1 LEINFEPTAKQHIAW
16 DYLHDKTTS
25 EVLFGGSAGG
35 GKSYFGA
42 AWLLYSCLRYPGTRW
57 LMGRSTLKTLK
68 ETTLN
73 SFFMVCSDWGIKKGE
88 SYKFNA
94 QSNVIEFLNGSTII
108 LKDLYQYPADPNFDS
123 LGSLEI
129 SGAFIDEANQCT
141 EKAKNVVASRIR
153 FKLQEFGLRPKVLMS
168 CNPAK
173 NWVYDFYKQDRDG
186 TLPDHKKFVQAKL
199 KDNPHISEF
208 YEEQLKKLDPVSRE
222 RLLHGN
228 WEYDEGKDRLFD
240 YEALL
245 NLFTNTNVLE
255 GNKDEEYYLSCDVA
269 LLGSDKL
276 VICIWKGMVV
286 QSIVT
291 KAKTSADNVEKLIRS
306 LADQYN
312 IQKKNII
319 IDSDGVG
326 QYLSHY
332 MKGVQPFVNNARA
345 LNKENYQNL
354 KTQCFYKLAEQVN
367 AGNIFIQVNDIELR
381 NKIIEELEGV
391 RRKNMD
397 MDGKLSILS
406 KKEMKVTLGHSPDYA
421 DALMMR
427 MRYKFKSGRRLLAWG

>member
-1 LEINFEPTAKQHIAW
+1 LEINFNPTPKQHDAW
-16 DYLHDKTTS
+16 EYLHDKQTS
-25 EVLFGGSAGG
+25 EILFGGSAGG

-57 LMGRSTLKTLK
+57 LMGRAVLKTLK

-73 SFFMVCSDWGIKKGE
+73 SFFMVCSDWGVKKGE

-94 QSNVIEFLNGSTII
+94 QSNVIEFSNGSTII
-108 LKDLYQYPADPNFDS
+108 LKDLYAYPADPNFDS

-129 SGAFIDEANQCT
+129 SGAFIDEVNQCT

-153 FKLQEFGLRPKVLMS
+153 FKLAEYKLRPKVLMS

-173 NWVYDFYKQDRDG
+173 NWVYDFYKQWRDD
-186 TLPDHKKFVQAKL
+186 TLPTHKKFVQAKL
-199 KDNPHISEF
+199 ADNPHISEF
-208 YEEQLKKLDPVSRE
+208 YQEQLMKLDPVSRE

-240 YEALL
+240 YEAILSV
-245 NLFTNTNVLE
+245 FTNSSV
-255 GNKDEEYYLSCDVA
+255 KSVDDEYFLSCDVA

-276 VICIWKGMVV
+276 VICVWKGMVV
-286 QSIVT
+286 EEIVT
-291 KAKTSADNVEKLIRS
+291 KDKTSADNVEALIRN
-306 LADQYN
+306 LAEKYN
-312 IQKKNII
+312 IPQKNIV

-332 MKGVQPFVNNARA
+332 MKGVQPFINNAKA

-354 KTQCFYKLAEQVN
+354 KTQCYYKLAEQINV
-367 AGNIFIQVNDIELR
+367 GNIFIKENDIDIR
-381 NKIIEELEGV
+381 NKIIEELEV
-391 RRKNMD
+391 IRRKNMD

-406 KKEMKVTLGHSPDYA
+406 KKEMKVILGHSPDYA

-427 MRYKFKSGRRLLAWG
+427 MRYLFKNNQRILAWG

>member
-1 LEINFEPTAKQHIAW
+1 LEIDFKPTPKQDKAW
-16 DYLHDKTTS
+16 NYLHDSETS

-57 LMGRSTLKTLK
+57 LMGRAVLKTLK

-73 SFFMVCSDWGIKKGE
+73 SFFMVCSDWGVKKGQV
-88 SYKFNA
+88 YKFNA
-94 QSNVIEFLNGSTII
+94 QSNVIEFTNGSTIL

-129 SGAFIDEANQCT
+129 SGAFIDEVNQCT

-153 FKLQEFGLRPKVLMS
+153 YMLSDYKLRPKVLMS

-186 TLPDHKKFVQAKL
+186 TLATHKKFVKAKL
-199 KDNPHISEF
+199 ADNPHISEF

-228 WEYDEGKDRLFD
+228 SGEDRLFD
-240 YEALL
+240 YESVL
-245 NLFTNTNVLE
+245 NMFTNSSVSE
-255 GNKDEEYYLSCDVA
+255 DVGERYLSCDIA

-276 VICIWKGMVV
+276 VICVWYGMVV
-286 QSIVT
+286 KEIIT
-291 KAKTSADNVEKLIRS
+291 KDKTSADNVEKLIRNT
-306 LADQYN
+306 ADIHKIPQ
-312 IQKKNII
+312 KNII

-332 MKGVQPFVNNARA
+332 MKGVQPFVNNAKP
-345 LNKENYQNL
+345 LDKESYQNL
-354 KTQCFYKLAEQVN
+354 KTQCRTDKC
-367 AGNIFIQVNDIELR
+367 G
-381 NKIIEELEGV
+381 
-391 RRKNMD
+391 
-397 MDGKLSILS
+397 
-406 KKEMKVTLGHSPDYA
+406 
-421 DALMMR
+421 
-427 MRYKFKSGRRLLAWG
+427 

>member
-1 LEINFEPTAKQHIAW
+1 LEIDFKPTPKQDKAW
-16 DYLHDKTTS
+16 QYLHDNETS

-57 LMGRSTLKTLK
+57 LMGRAVLKTLK

-73 SFFMVCSDWGIKKGE
+73 SFFMVCSDWGVKKGE
-88 SYKFNA
+88 IYKFNA
-94 QSNVIEFLNGSTII
+94 QSNVIEFTNGSTIL

-129 SGAFIDEANQCT
+129 SGAFIDEVNQCT

-153 FKLQEFGLRPKVLMS
+153 YMLSQYELRPKVLMS

-186 TLPDHKKFVQAKL
+186 TLATHKKFVKAKL
-199 KDNPHISEF
+199 ADNPHISEF

-228 WEYDEGKDRLFD
+228 WEYDSGEDRLFD
-240 YEALL
+240 YEAILDM
-245 NLFTNTNVLE
+245 FTNSSVSNE
-255 GNKDEEYYLSCDVA
+255 GEKYLSCDVA

-276 VICIWKGMVV
+276 VICIWEGM
-286 QSIVT
+286 IVKEIIT
-291 KAKTSADNVEKLIRS
+291 KDKTSADNVEKLIRN
-306 LADQYN
+306 LADIHKIPQ
-312 IQKKNII
+312 KNII

-332 MKGVQPFVNNARA
+332 MKGVQPFVNNAKA
-345 LNKENYQNL
+345 LDKENYQNL
-354 KTQCFYKLAEQVN
+354 KTQCFYKLAEQINV
-367 AGNIFIQVNDIELR
+367 GNIWIKCNDIDLR
-381 NKIIEELEGV
+381 NKIIEELEV
-391 RRKNMD
+391 IRRKNMD
-397 MDGKLSILS
+397 SDMKLAILS
-406 KKEMKVTLGHSPDYA
+406 KKEMKAVLGHSPDYA

-427 MRYKFKSGRRLLAWG
+427 MRYMFKGNRKILAYR

>member
-1 LEINFEPTAKQHIAW
+1 MEIDFQPTKKQHLAW
-16 DYLHDKTTS
+16 EYLHDDKTS
-25 EVLFGGSAGG
+25 EILFGGSAGG

-57 LMGRSTLKTLK
+57 LMGRAVLKTLK

-73 SFFMVCSDWGIKKGE
+73 SFFMVCGDWGVKKGE
-88 SYKFNA
+88 TYKFNA
-94 QSNVIEFLNGSTII
+94 QSNVIEFNNGSTIL

-129 SGAFIDEANQCT
+129 SGAFIDEVNQCT

-153 FKLQEFGLRPKVLMS
+153 YMLSDYKLRPKVLMS

-186 TLPDHKKFVQAKL
+186 TLADHKKFVQAKL
-199 KDNPHISEF
+199 VDNPHISEF

-228 WEYDEGKDRLFD
+228 WEYDSGEDRLFD
-240 YEALL
+240 YESVL
-245 NLFTNTNVLE
+245 NVFSNSFVSTE
-255 GNKDEEYYLSCDVA
+255 GQEKYLSCDVA

-276 VICIWKGMVV
+276 VICLWNGLVV
-286 QSIVT
+286 EEIIT
-291 KAKTSADNVEKLIRS
+291 KSKTSADNVENLIKN
-306 LADQYN
+306 LANKHKIPQ
-312 IQKKNII
+312 KNII

-332 MKGVQPFVNNARA
+332 MKGVQPFVNNSKA
-345 LNKENYQNL
+345 LNNENYRNL
-354 KTQCFYKLAEQVN
+354 KTQCFYKLAEQIN
-367 AGNIFIQVNDIELR
+367 AGNIWIKCNDTTLR
-381 NKIIEELEGV
+381 NTIIEELEV
-391 RRKNMD
+391 IRRKNMD
-397 MDGKLSILS
+397 LDGKLAILS
-406 KKEMKVTLGHSPDYA
+406 KKEMKATLGHSPDYA

-427 MRYKFKSGRRLLAWG
+427 MRYLFKNNKRIVAWR

>member
-1 LEINFEPTAKQHIAW
+1 MEIDFTPTDKQHVAW
-16 DYLHDKTTS
+16 EYLHDNETS

-57 LMGRSTLKTLK
+57 LMGRAVLKTLK

-73 SFFMVCSDWGIKKGE
+73 SFFMVCSDWGVKKGE
-88 SYKFNA
+88 QYKFNA
-94 QSNVIEFLNGSTII
+94 QSNVIEFLNGSTIL

-129 SGAFIDEANQCT
+129 SGAFIDEVNQCT

-153 FKLQEFGLRPKVLMS
+153 YKLSEYGLRPKVLMS

-186 TLPDHKKFVQAKL
+186 TLASHKKFVKAKL
-199 KDNPHISEF
+199 ADNPHISEF
-208 YEEQLKKLDPVSRE
+208 YEEQLKKLDPISRE

-228 WEYDEGKDRLFD
+228 WEYDSGEDRLFD
-240 YEALL
+240 YEAILDV
-245 NLFTNTNVLE
+245 FTNSSVSSE
-255 GNKDEEYYLSCDVA
+255 GEKYLSCDVA

-276 VICIWKGMVV
+276 VICIWDGMVV
-286 QSIVT
+286 KEIIT
-291 KAKTSADNVEKLIRS
+291 KDKTSADNVEKLIRN
-306 LADQYN
+306 LADIHKIPQ
-312 IQKKNII
+312 KNII

-332 MKGVQPFVNNARA
+332 MKGVQPFVNNAKA
-345 LNKENYQNL
+345 LEKENYQNL
-354 KTQCFYKLAEQVN
+354 KTQCFYKLAEQINV
-367 AGNIFIQVNDIELR
+367 GNVWIKCNDIDLR
-381 NKIIEELEGV
+381 NKIIEELEV
-391 RRKNMD
+391 IRRKNMD
-397 MDGKLSILS
+397 NDMKLAILS
-406 KKEMKVTLGHSPDYA
+406 KKEMKATLGHSPDYA

-427 MRYKFKSGRRLLAWG
+427 MRYLFKGNRRILAYR

>member
-1 LEINFEPTAKQHIAW
+1 MEIDFTPTAKQHRAW
-16 DYLHDKTTS
+16 EYLHDGTTS

-35 GKSYFGA
+35 GKSYFGV

-73 SFFMVCSDWGIKKGE
+73 SFFMVCADWGITKGE

-94 QSNVIEFLNGSTII
+94 QSNVIEFVNGSTII

-153 FKLQEFGLRPKVLMS
+153 FKLKEFGLRPKILMS

-186 TLPDHKKFVQAKL
+186 TLPNHKKFVQAKL

-208 YEEQLKKLDPVSRE
+208 YEEQLRKLDPVSRE

-240 YEALL
+240 YEAILSV
-245 NLFTNTNVLE
+245 FTNSSVQND
-255 GNKDEEYYLSCDVA
+255 NEEYYLSCDVA

-276 VICIWKGMVV
+276 VICVWKGMVV
-286 QSIVT
+286 EELVT
-291 KAKTSADNVEKLIRS
+291 KDKTSADNVEKLIRA
-306 LADQYN
+306 LVGKYN
-312 IQKKNII
+312 ISKRNVV

-332 MKGVQPFVNNARA
+332 MKGVQPFINNGKP
-345 LNKENYQNL
+345 LNGENYKNL
-354 KTQCFYKLAEQVN
+354 KTQCFYKLAEQIN
-367 AGNIFIQVNDIELR
+367 MGNIWIKCNDIELR
-381 NKIIEELEGV
+381 NKIIEELEVV
-391 RRKNMD
+391 RRKNID
-397 MDGKLSILS
+397 LDGKLAILS
-406 KKEMKVTLGHSPDYA
+406 KKEMKTILGHSPDYA

-427 MRYKFKSGRRLLAWG
+427 MRYLFKNNKRILAWG

>member
-1 LEINFEPTAKQHIAW
+1 MEIDFNPTEKQHIAW
-16 DYLHDKTTS
+16 EYLHDSETS

-57 LMGRSTLKTLK
+57 LMGRAVLKTLK

-73 SFFMVCSDWGIKKGE
+73 SFFMVCSDWGVKKGE
-88 SYKFNA
+88 QYKFNA
-94 QSNVIEFLNGSTII
+94 QSNVIEFLNGSTIL

-129 SGAFIDEANQCT
+129 SGAFIDEVNQCT

-153 FKLQEFGLRPKVLMS
+153 YMLSDYKLRPKVLMS

-186 TLPDHKKFVQAKL
+186 TLAEHKKFVKAKL
-199 KDNPHISEF
+199 SDNPHISEF

-228 WEYDEGKDRLFD
+228 WEYDSGEDRLFD
-240 YEALL
+240 YEAIL
-245 NLFTNTNVLE
+245 NVFSNSFVSSE
-255 GNKDEEYYLSCDVA
+255 GEKYLSCDVA

-276 VICIWKGMVV
+276 VICIWDGM
-286 QSIVT
+286 IVKEIIT
-291 KAKTSADNVEKLIRS
+291 KDKTSADNVENLIRNTAK
-306 LADQYN
+306 LHEIPQ
-312 IQKKNII
+312 KNII

-332 MKGVQPFVNNARA
+332 MKGVQPFVNNAKP

-354 KTQCFYKLAEQVN
+354 KTQCFYKLAEQIN
-367 AGNIFIQVNDIELR
+367 MGNIWIKCNDTTMR
-381 NKIIEELEGV
+381 NKIIEELEV
-391 RRKNMD
+391 IRRKNMD
-397 MDGKLSILS
+397 NDMKLAILS
-406 KKEMKVTLGHSPDYA
+406 KKEMKATLGHSPDYA

-427 MRYKFKSGRRLLAWG
+427 MRYLFKNDRRIVAWR

>member
-1 LEINFEPTAKQHIAW
+1 MEIDFKPTEKQDKAW
-16 DYLHDKTTS
+16 EYLHDTETS

-57 LMGRSTLKTLK
+57 LMGRAVLKTLK

-73 SFFMVCSDWGIKKGE
+73 SFFMVCSDWGVKKGE
-88 SYKFNA
+88 TYKFNA
-94 QSNVIEFLNGSTII
+94 QSNVIEFINGSTIL

-129 SGAFIDEANQCT
+129 SGAFIDEVNQCT

-153 FKLQEFGLRPKVLMS
+153 YMLSEYELRPKVLMS

-186 TLPDHKKFVQAKL
+186 TLATHKKFVKAKL
-199 KDNPHISEF
+199 ADNPHISEF

-228 WEYDEGKDRLFD
+228 WEYDSGEDRLFD
-240 YEALL
+240 YEAILDV
-245 NLFTNTNVLE
+245 FTNSSVSNE
-255 GNKDEEYYLSCDVA
+255 GEKYLSCDVA

-276 VICIWKGMVV
+276 VICIWEGM
-286 QSIVT
+286 IVKEIIT
-291 KAKTSADNVEKLIRS
+291 KDKTSADNVEKLIRN
-306 LADQYN
+306 LADMHQ
-312 IQKKNII
+312 IPQKNII

-332 MKGVQPFVNNARA
+332 MKGVQPFVNNAKA
-345 LNKENYQNL
+345 LDKENYQNL
-354 KTQCFYKLAEQVN
+354 KTQCFYKLAEQINV
-367 AGNIFIQVNDIELR
+367 GNIWIKCNDIDLR
-381 NKIIEELEGV
+381 NKIIEELEV
-391 RRKNMD
+391 IRRKNMD
-397 MDGKLSILS
+397 SDMKLAILS
-406 KKEMKVTLGHSPDYA
+406 KKEMKAVLGHSPDYA

-427 MRYKFKSGRRLLAWG
+427 MRYLFKGNRKILAYR

>member
-1 LEINFEPTAKQHIAW
+1 LEIDFNPTEKQHIAW
-16 DYLHDKTTS
+16 EYLHDSETS

-57 LMGRSTLKTLK
+57 LMGRAVLKTLK

-73 SFFMVCSDWGIKKGE
+73 SFFMVCSDWGVKKGE
-88 SYKFNA
+88 QYKFNA
-94 QSNVIEFLNGSTII
+94 QSNVIEFLNGSTIL

-129 SGAFIDEANQCT
+129 SGAFIDEVNQCT

-153 FKLQEFGLRPKVLMS
+153 YMLSDYKLRPKVLMS

-186 TLPDHKKFVQAKL
+186 TLAEHKKFVKAKL
-199 KDNPHISEF
+199 SDNPHISEF

-228 WEYDEGKDRLFD
+228 WEYDSGEDRLFD
-240 YEALL
+240 YEAIL
-245 NLFTNTNVLE
+245 NVFSNSFVSSE
-255 GNKDEEYYLSCDVA
+255 GEKYLSCDVA

-276 VICIWKGMVV
+276 VICIWDGM
-286 QSIVT
+286 IVKEIIT
-291 KAKTSADNVEKLIRS
+291 KDKTSADNVENLIRNTAK
-306 LADQYN
+306 LHEIPQ
-312 IQKKNII
+312 KNII

-332 MKGVQPFVNNARA
+332 MKGVQPFVNNAKP

-354 KTQCFYKLAEQVN
+354 KTQCFYKLAEQIN
-367 AGNIFIQVNDIELR
+367 MGNIWIKCNDTTMR
-381 NKIIEELEGV
+381 NKIIEELEV
-391 RRKNMD
+391 IRRKNMD
-397 MDGKLSILS
+397 NDMKLAILS
-406 KKEMKVTLGHSPDYA
+406 KKEMKATLGHSPDYA

-427 MRYKFKSGRRLLAWG
+427 MRYLFKNDRRIVAWR

>member
-1 LEINFEPTAKQHIAW
+1 MEINFNPTPKQHKAW
-16 DYLHDKTTS
+16 EYLHDNETS
-25 EVLFGGSAGG
+25 EILFGGSAGG

-42 AWLLYSCLRYPGTRW
+42 AFLLYSCLRYPGTRW
-57 LMGRSTLKTLK
+57 LMGRAVLKTLK

-73 SFFMVCSDWGIKKGE
+73 SFFTVCSDWGVKKGE
-88 SYKFNA
+88 AYKFNA

-108 LKDLYQYPADPNFDS
+108 LKDLYAYPADPNFDS

-129 SGAFIDEANQCT
+129 SGAFIDEVNQCT

-153 FKLQEFGLRPKVLMS
+153 YKLSDYKLRPKILMS

-173 NWVYDFYKQDRDG
+173 NWVYDFYKSWRDD
-186 TLPDHKKFVQAKL
+186 TLPTHKKFIQAKL
-199 KDNPHISEF
+199 ADNPHISEF
-208 YEEQLKKLDPVSRE
+208 YEEQLRKLDPVSRE
-222 RLLHGN
+222 ILLHGN

-240 YEALL
+240 YEAIL
-245 NLFTNTNVLE
+245 NLFTNSSVKNE
-255 GNKDEEYYLSCDVA
+255 GEEYYLSCDVA

-276 VICIWKGMVV
+276 VICVWKGMVV
-286 QSIVT
+286 EEIIT
-291 KAKTSADNVEKLIRS
+291 KDKTSADNVENLIRN
-306 LADQYN
+306 LAERYN
-312 IQKKNII
+312 IKQRNII

-332 MKGVQPFVNNARA
+332 MKGVQPFINNAKA

-367 AGNIFIQVNDIELR
+367 VGNIFIKENDIDLR
-381 NKIIEELEGV
+381 NKIIEELEVV
-391 RRKNMD
+391 RRKNVD
-397 MDGKLSILS
+397 MDGKLAILS
-406 KKEMKVTLGHSPDYA
+406 KKEMKVILGHSPDYA

-427 MRYKFKSGRRLLAWG
+427 MRYLFKNNKRILAWG

>member
-1 LEINFEPTAKQHIAW
+1 LEIDFQPTAKQHLAW
-16 DYLHDKTTS
+16 EYLHDEGTS
-25 EVLFGGSAGG
+25 EILFGGSAGG

-57 LMGRSTLKTLK
+57 LMGRAVLKTLK

-73 SFFMVCSDWGIKKGE
+73 SFFMVCSDWGVKKGE
-88 SYKFNA
+88 TYKFNA
-94 QSNVIEFLNGSTII
+94 QSNVVEFTNGSTIL

-129 SGAFIDEANQCT
+129 SGAFIDEVNQCT

-153 FKLQEFGLRPKVLMS
+153 YMLSDYKLRPKVLMS

-173 NWVYDFYKQDRDG
+173 NWVYDFYKQNRDG
-186 TLPDHKKFVQAKL
+186 TLADHKKFVQAKL
-199 KDNPHISEF
+199 VDNPHISEF
-208 YEEQLKKLDPVSRE
+208 YEEQLRKLDPVSRE

-228 WEYDEGKDRLFD
+228 WEYDSGEDRLFD
-240 YEALL
+240 YEAVL
-245 NLFTNTNVLE
+245 NVFSNSFVSSE
-255 GNKDEEYYLSCDVA
+255 GEKYLSCDVA

-276 VICIWKGMVV
+276 VICVWDGM
-286 QSIVT
+286 IVKEIIT
-291 KAKTSADNVEKLIRS
+291 KDKTSADNVEKLIRN
-306 LADQYN
+306 LANLHEIPQ
-312 IQKKNII
+312 KNII

-332 MKGVQPFVNNARA
+332 MKGVQPFVNNAKP

-354 KTQCFYKLAEQVN
+354 KTQCFYKLAEQIN
-367 AGNIFIQVNDIELR
+367 MGNIWIKCNDTTMR
-381 NKIIEELEGV
+381 NKIIEELEV
-391 RRKNMD
+391 IRRKNMD
-397 MDGKLSILS
+397 NDMKLAILS
-406 KKEMKVTLGHSPDYA
+406 KKEMKATLGHSPDYA

-427 MRYKFKSGRRLLAWG
+427 MRYMFKNNKRIVAWR

>member
-1 LEINFEPTAKQHIAW
+1 
-16 DYLHDKTTS
+16 
-25 EVLFGGSAGG
+25 
-35 GKSYFGA
+35 
-42 AWLLYSCLRYPGTRW
+42 
-57 LMGRSTLKTLK
+57 MGRAVLKTLK

-73 SFFMVCSDWGIKKGE
+73 SFFTVCSDWNVKKGE
-88 SYKFNA
+88 TYKFNA
-94 QSNVIEFLNGSTII
+94 QSNVIEFVNGSSII

-129 SGAFIDEANQCT
+129 SGAFIDEVNQCT

-153 FKLQEFGLRPKVLMS
+153 YKLSDYKLRPKVLMS

-173 NWVYDFYKQDRDG
+173 NWVYDFYKSWRDE
-186 TLPDHKKFVQAKL
+186 TLASHKKFVQAKL
-199 KDNPHISEF
+199 VDNPHISEF

-240 YEALL
+240 YEAIL
-245 NLFTNTNVLE
+245 NLFTNSTVKN
-255 GNKDEEYYLSCDVA
+255 EEEDYYLSCDVA

-276 VICIWKGMVV
+276 VICVWKGMVV
-286 QSIVT
+286 EEIIT
-291 KAKTSADNVEKLIRS
+291 KDKTSADNVEALIRS
-306 LADQYN
+306 LADKYN
-312 IQKKNII
+312 IKKRNII

-332 MKGVQPFVNNARA
+332 MKGVQPFINNGKA
-345 LNKENYQNL
+345 LNQENYQNL

-367 AGNIFIQVNDIELR
+367 MGNIWIKVNDIDLR
-381 NKIIEELEGV
+381 NKIIEELEVV

-397 MDGKLSILS
+397 MDGKLAILS
-406 KKEMKVTLGHSPDYA
+406 KKEMKIILGHSPDYA

-427 MRYKFKSGRRLLAWG
+427 MRYIFKNNKRILAWG